1 MCRPRI
7 VTEHGHLYLIS
18 GENRNITLRTSG
30 RGYVNLNDENLV
42 QLSSMARNASETVE
56 RIRRNVLVT
65 FQQSLSD
72 LRSTLNGRQGIARR
86 VAVIEASIN
95 NGSIG
100 AGRGSPAAGGGGAGL
115 TTLER
120 QVRQIVN
127 LLNRNECGS
136 SPCLNGGTCE
146 DKYSGFICRCPPN
159 WEGPRCDID
168 VNECARFAGTDLGCQ
183 NGATCVNKPGTYE
196 CVCRQGFYGNHCTLK
211 TNDCSA
217 SSSSDLCVHGVCVN
231 QISAARGFTC
241 ICKQG
246 WTVDAVTG
254 ACTQDIDECA
264 SNHPACSHDP
274 PVDCINVPGSFYCR
288 ECPRGYTGNGY
299 YCRDIDECSVNNGGC
314 SVNPNVQCINTQGS
328 RRCGDCPPGFQ
339 GDGVNCVYLG
349 TCQVNNGG
357 CHYLATCTNAGA
369 TIMCI
374 CPNGYNGPGVGPN
387 GCVPSPGGGALSPS
401 NPCSSNPCL
410 HGFCHISEN
419 RPSSYYCT
427 CMPGYTGLT
436 CTSEINPCSSNPCQN
451 GGRCF
456 RSDLSYI
463 CRCNGSFTGNNCEL
477 EQQSCGGFLRT
488 EQGNLK
494 FPTSGSSF
502 YPTEISCGWVIVVNS
517 TKVINITFSSFN
529 LEKSST
535 CSFDWLQIHD
545 GSGADAHMIG
555 RFCGDKLPKNG
566 TIISTRNYLYLWFRS
581 DHSLVGEGFELTWN
595 STEPYMWRVLDGWT
609 TDSPLL
615 NKYCNSSLPDSLTT
629 PGPAAMVHFHSDES
643 GNDYGFKI
651 SYTLIEGI
659 LGCGGVLTG
668 PAGSFSSPNHPDTY
682 RENMECEWKIQLPV
696 GERIQLTFLAFSLED
711 SNTCKFDFVEVRD
724 GDNIDSPLIGRYCG
738 SQLPPIAMSTSNNLV
753 VKFRSDWSYSA
764 EGFRIS
770 FQSICGGTFSD
781 LTGTIHSP
789 YYPRSYPTNKICIYH
804 IALPPGKAI
813 RLTFLDFD
821 VEDTLYPTCPY
832 DHVQV
837 ELEEVNPHLRGGRV
851 ENHLGKTTP
860 SSPDRDS
867 NLDLPV
873 LSSRAKHDKRIGEN
887 NFLFK
892 WFHICPH
899 KAEFDYVPDSLP
911 YRKILEPPRI
921 EPRTYEY
928 LARNSLILVPHEGG
942 LLKRADMSVEYRRSS
957 RAGRLMSLN
966 KTRKV
971 ASPRSSLE
979 FVLMESGPCHIRDG
993 DNENST
999 LIGTYCGEDN
1009 DMVPPPVLSTHN
1021 YLWIKF
1027 KTDSSLQNKGFLANY
1042 SSVDSFGRQLS
1053 FTLPLSHRDKHQI
1066 VLDVMFY
1073 SSLRASLVLTDSL
1086 QLTSDSQHLVCGG
1099 IYKSS
1104 SGTIQT
1110 PAHPEV
1116 YPPGTECQWVIS
1128 TSPGNVIQLTF
1139 TTFNLEGSSFST
1151 DCPFDSVTVYDNSSL
1166 PNTGGLMGKFCGNT
1180 IPPVLTSVG
1189 NMITVDFK
1197 ADFSRQMEGF
1207 SANFITID
1215 TSKMCGGSYFSATGI
1230 IRSPNYPN
1238 GYPRNKNCVWK
1249 ITAPSGQQIMLN
1261 VTDFELENHH
1271 MCYYDFLE
1279 IKIRCIRPDSTTDIG
1294 HSTGCGGTLASSS
1307 GSIISPNYPQ
1317 PYNHK
1322 AECLWKVIVSRG
1334 SAIQMVFVDL
1344 DLESQASCLY
1354 DYVEVRDGIDSS
1366 AKRIGRYC
1374 TAGSHPLII
1383 RSTGNHLFVK
1393 FRSDVSRSG
1402 RGFHIKFDTV
1412 CNNIV
1417 RGYRGVIES
1426 PNFPRNYPGDMDCTW
1441 NITATQGNKL
1451 NLTFSHFE
1459 LESFNYYMPDSGNH
1473 CTYDYVEVKAGSGSD
1488 PPTQVLGK
1496 FCGQDIPAPISSTTD
1511 HIYIH
1516 FVTDSFTAYSGFRI
1530 EWVLNGCGDHFEHPQ
1545 GVFTTPNYPNGYP
1558 VSTTCEWLIT
1568 VDWGKSVEVTIDN
1581 FDLEG
1586 TITNCQYDAL
1596 RVYGGPDDTAPL
1608 LGELCTNQKVP
1619 IKYTSSGE
1627 NMYIRFISD
1636 SSIAGRGFRASYKT
1650 VDSHCG
1656 GKMMA
1661 PFGQIHSSNY
1671 PDNYGHNDDCMWYI
1685 EVDQSHVV
1693 KLSFIDFDIEAGY
1706 NCSYDYLRIFDGNT
1720 TDSPILLTHC
1730 GNQLPNQTVIK
1741 STGNKM
1747 TIRMKSDGSRSAKG
1761 FLANYTMSC
1770 GARIVTEESGIIR
1783 TQESLNVDSSNMNC
1797 SWVIMGSQPDD
1808 HVTLTF
1814 THLSVP
1820 EMDFGSECSYY
1831 YIEVR
1836 DGEDKDSPQIGKY
1849 CSSRVP
1855 AHITSQGSVLFV
1867 QAVAVYGYHF
1877 GSFEATY
1884 SVLSSACGGNLTSEH
1899 GSFASPGYPN
1909 SYPVNAE
1916 CVWVITTSPGNRA
1929 QVSFQM
1935 FDLENNCAE
1944 DYVEV
1949 RRDNA
1954 TGPLM
1959 GEYCGNTIPSNLT
1972 ASHSLWIKFRSSD
1985 AGTAG
1990 GFIAD
1995 YSLCECLHGNE
2006 LFGASG
2012 QVASPLY
2019 PHPYYHEG
2027 TYSWR
2032 ITVQFGKAITISFKD
2047 FYVPSYFS
2055 DICYSSL
2062 KVYDGY
2068 DDTAP
2073 ILLERCGL
2081 QLPDP
2086 VTSSANIVYIS
2097 LDFNLMRTGIWFL
2110 LEWQQVNKQG
2120 TSTGMMNPSQSS
2132 VPGCGGSFSF
2142 TEDFNVTSYNFT
2154 SPGYPLGYEHNLN
2167 CEWIIQT
2174 PPGFHLQLVFNDVN
2188 LVAYDPCDPYDYV
2201 KVFSGDNGKPD
2212 FKSVGTFCKRN
2223 ATQVPPV
2230 TTTNIMKVVFHSDMF
2245 MNNTGFSATVVP
2257 VCGGLLFGPSG
2268 YIDMMNKTRLQ
2279 PDSWRF
2285 YFQCQWNI
2293 TVRTGRT
2300 IAITFEEFKVLST
2313 DTTLCQ
2319 QSSVVV
2325 SAQSQLV
2332 WFSNLNDAASVAR
2345 RHKWVV
2351 SCVSHSSLM
2360 STDRIKHRSVG
2371 VLGSDNRFSKEAANT
2386 SLSSDSNVKCTKEYV
2401 ELFDGGSQNAKLL
2414 GRYCTQKPSSVMT
2427 TGNMLTVHYFTETTD
2442 PHNGFLANIAIAT
2455 CGGTLRDWIGTLT
2468 SPSYP
2473 GSYPTNQDC
2482 TWLIEGVLGHYL
2494 IITFQE
2500 IRILR
2505 MSDCSADYVEILES
2519 IDYSNTGRVGNRSG
2533 KLTSVNL
2540 AKIQIPD
2547 VPSHRQ
2553 TILYDL
2559 DHVLTGRLLS
2569 SLEYFFLP
2577 SLLLYLSLF
2586 LLFDSSL
2593 YFLASITSFSTRTTK
2608 KRMAQVR
2615 TLGTK

>member
-1 MCRPRI
+1 MEAKGVDWRR
-7 VTEHGHLYLIS
+7 EA
-18 GENRNITLRTSG
+18 EREARRDDRNG
-30 RGYVNLNDENLV
+30 RGCK
-42 QLSSMARNASETVE
+42 E
-56 RIRRNVLVT
+56 R
-65 FQQSLSD
+65 
-72 LRSTLNGRQGIARR
+72 LRDGGKNTEERVGIARR

-100 AGRGSPAAGGGGAGL
+100 AAGGSPAGGTGGIGL
-115 TTLER
+115 NTLER
-120 QVRQIVN
+120 QVRQIVT

-159 WEGPRCDID
+159 WEVSSSSIVNYSGPRCDMD

-196 CVCRQGFYGNHCTLK
+196 CVCRQGFYGTHCTLK

-217 SSSSDLCVHGVCVN
+217 SSSSDLCGHGVCVN
-231 QISAARGFTC
+231 QISATRGFTC

-246 WTVDAVTG
+246 WTADAVTG

-314 SVNPNVQCINTQGS
+314 SINPNVQCINTQGS

-387 GCVPSPGGGALSPS
+387 GCVPSSGGGALSPS

-410 HGFCHISEN
+410 HGFCHISED

-427 CMPGYTGLT
+427 CIPGYTG
-436 CTSEINPCSSNPCQN
+436 
-451 GGRCF
+451 
-456 RSDLSYI
+456 
-463 CRCNGSFTGNNCEL
+463 
-477 EQQSCGGFLRT
+477 CGGILST
-488 EQGNLK
+488 EQGTLK
-494 FPTSGSSF
+494 FPNSGSSF
-502 YPTEISCGWVIVVNS
+502 YSTQMNCAWIIVVNT

-529 LEKSST
+529 LEKSTT

-545 GSGADAHMIG
+545 GSGAGDHMIG
-555 RFCGDKLPKNG
+555 RYCGDKLPKNG
-566 TIISTRNYLYLWFRS
+566 TIISTHNYLYLWFRS
-581 DHSLVGEGFELTWN
+581 DYSRVGEGFELTWN
-595 STEPYMWRVLDGWT
+595 STEPLCGGELSLDEASHGTLQSPGSPGKYPNNRDCYWKLINANYNKRIQFHFFTLLIESHPNCSFDYLEILDGWT

-615 NKYCNSSLPDSLTT
+615 NKYCNSSHPAPLTT
-629 PGPAAMVHFHSDES
+629 PGPFAMVHFHSDNW
-643 GNDYGFKI
+643 GNDAGFQI

-659 LGCGGVLTG
+659 PGCGGVLTG
-668 PAGSFSSPNHPDTY
+668 PSGSFSSPNHPDTY

-696 GERIQLTFLAFSLED
+696 GERIELTFTAFSLED
-711 SNTCKFDFVEVRD
+711 SHSCKFDYVEVRD
-724 GDNIDSPLIGRYCG
+724 GDNINSPLIGRYCG
-738 SQLPPIAMSTSNNLV
+738 SQLPPIAMSTSNNMV

-770 FQSICGGTFSD
+770 FQSICGGIFSD

-789 YYPRSYPTNKICIYH
+789 YYPRSYPSNRICIYH

-813 RLTFLDFD
+813 QLTFQDFD

-832 DHVQV
+832 DHVQ
-837 ELEEVNPHLRGGRV
+837 
-851 ENHLGKTTP
+851 
-860 SSPDRDS
+860 
-867 NLDLPV
+867 
-873 LSSRAKHDKRIGEN
+873 
-887 NFLFK
+887 
-892 WFHICPH
+892 
-899 KAEFDYVPDSLP
+899 
-911 YRKILEPPRI
+911 
-921 EPRTYEY
+921 
-928 LARNSLILVPHEGG
+928 
-942 LLKRADMSVEYRRSS
+942 
-957 RAGRLMSLN
+957 
-966 KTRKV
+966 
-971 ASPRSSLE
+971 
-979 FVLMESGPCHIRDG
+979 IRDG
-993 DNENST
+993 DTENST

-1027 KTDSSLQNKGFLANY
+1027 KTDSSLVNKGFLANY
-1042 SSVDSFGRQLS
+1042 SSVD
-1053 FTLPLSHRDKHQI
+1053 
-1066 VLDVMFY
+1066 VL
-1073 SSLRASLVLTDSL
+1073 
-1086 QLTSDSQHLVCGG
+1086 CGG
-1099 IYKSS
+1099 IYKLS

-1110 PAHPEV
+1110 PAHPDT
-1116 YPPGTECQWVIS
+1116 YPPGTECRWVIS
-1128 TSPGNVIQLTF
+1128 TSPGKVIQLTF
-1139 TTFNLEGSSFST
+1139 TTFNLEDGSYSI
-1151 DCPFDSVTVYDNSSL
+1151 DCPFDSVTIYDNSSI
-1166 PNTGGLMGKFCGNT
+1166 PNTGGIMGKFCGNT

-1189 NMITVDFK
+1189 NMITINFK
-1197 ADFSRQMEGF
+1197 SDFSRQMEGF
-1207 SANFITID
+1207 SANYIIID
-1215 TSKMCGGSYFSATGI
+1215 TSTMCGGSYFSATGM

-1238 GYPRNKNCVWK
+1238 SYPRNKNCVWK

-1261 VTDFELENHH
+1261 VTDFKLEHH
-1271 MCYYDFLE
+1271 HFCRFDYLE
-1279 IKIRCIRPDSTTDIG
+1279 IKNGGYETSPLLGKFCGTTITKIMRSFSNQIYIHFVSDYSGSHKGFSI
-1294 HSTGCGGTLASSS
+1294 HWDATSTGCGGTLASSS

-1344 DLESQASCLY
+1344 DLESQTGCLY

-1383 RSTGNHLFVK
+1383 HSTGNHLFVK
-1393 FRSDVSRSG
+1393 FRSDISRSG
-1402 RGFHIKFDTV
+1402 RGFHIKFDT
-1412 CNNIV
+1412 
-1417 RGYRGVIES
+1417 GYRGVIES
-1426 PNFPRNYPGDMDCTW
+1426 PNFPLSYPGNMDCTW

-1459 LESFNYYMPDSGNH
+1459 LESVNYYMPDSNNH
-1473 CTYDYVEVKAGSGSD
+1473 CIYDYVEVKAGSGSD
-1488 PPTQVLGK
+1488 SPTQVLGK

-1516 FVTDSFTAYSGFRI
+1516 FVTDSFTAYS
-1530 EWVLNGCGDHFEHPQ
+1530 CGDHFEHPR
-1545 GVFTTPNYPNGYP
+1545 GVFTSPNYPNSYP
-1558 VSTTCEWLIT
+1558 YSTTCEWLIT
-1568 VDWGKSVEVTIDN
+1568 VDWGKSVEVTIED

-1586 TITNCQYDAL
+1586 SVANCQYDAL
-1596 RVYGGPDDTAPL
+1596 RWKPSQVQTRDRRLVNKLGTESGQLSGSGRVERLANKLETGSGQLSGSGRVDRLASKLGTGSGQLSGSVRVERLASKLGTGSGQLSGSRRVERLASKLGTGSGQLSGSVRVERLASKLGTGSGQLSGSGRVERLANKLGTGSGQLSGSGRVERLANKLGTESGQLSGSERFERLTSKLGTGSGQLAGSERVERLANKLGTGSGQLSGSGRVDRLASKLGTGSGQLSGSGRVYGGPDDTAPL
-1608 LGELCTNQKVP
+1608 LGEICTNQKSIV
-1619 IKYTSSGE
+1619 KYTSSGE
-1627 NMYIRFISD
+1627 NMYLRFVSD
-1636 SSIAGRGFRASYKT
+1636 SSFVGKGFRASYKT

-1685 EVDQSHVV
+1685 EVDQNHVV

-1730 GNQLPNQTVIK
+1730 GNQLPNQTAIK

-1747 TIRMKSDGSRSAKG
+1747 TIRMKSDGTRSAKG

-1770 GARIVTEESGIIR
+1770 GARIVTEESGMIR
-1783 TQESLNVDSSNMNC
+1783 TQESLNVDRSNKNC
-1797 SWVIMGSQPDD
+1797 SWIIMGSQPDD

-1820 EMDFGSECSYY
+1820 DTDFGSECSYY

-1849 CSSRVP
+1849 CSTRIP
-1855 AHITSQGSVLFV
+1855 AHITSQGSALFV

-1877 GSFEATY
+1877 GNFEATY

-1899 GSFASPGYPN
+1899 GSFTSPGYPN

-1916 CVWVITTSPGNRA
+1916 CVWVINTSPGNRA
-1929 QVSFQM
+1929 QLSFQM

-1972 ASHSLWIKFRSSD
+1972 AGHVLWVKFRSSD

-1990 GFIAD
+1990 GFVAD
-1995 YSLCECLHGNE
+1995 YSLLHGNE

-2019 PHPYYHEG
+2019 PHPFFHDG
-2027 TYSWR
+2027 TYNWR
-2032 ITVQFGKAITISFKD
+2032 ITVQFGKAIAISFKD
-2047 FYVPSYFS
+2047 FYIPTYDTDTCYFS
-2055 DICYSSL
+2055 L
-2062 KVYDGY
+2062 KIYDGY
-2068 DDTAP
+2068 DNTAP
-2073 ILLERCGL
+2073 TLLERCGL

-2097 LDFNLMRTGIWFL
+2097 LDFNLVRTGIWFL
-2110 LEWQQVNKQG
+2110 LEWQEVDKQG

-2142 TEDFNVTSYNFT
+2142 TEDFNVTSYNLT

-2167 CEWIIQT
+2167 CEWLIQT

-2188 LVAYDPCDPYDYV
+2188 LEAFDQCYSCDYV
-2201 KVFSGDNGKPD
+2201 QVFSGDNGKPD
-2212 FKSVGTFCKRN
+2212 FKSVGTFCMRN
-2223 ATQVPPV
+2223 ATQEPPV
-2230 TTTNIMKVVFHSDMF
+2230 TTTNMMKVVFHSDIF
-2245 MNNTGFSATVVP
+2245 MNKTGFSATVVP

-2268 YIDMMNKTRLQ
+2268 YIDVMNKTALR
-2279 PDSWRF
+2279 PNSWSF

-2300 IAITFEEFKVLST
+2300 IAITFEEFKVFST

-2319 QSSVVV
+2319 QSNVV
-2325 SAQSQLV
+2325 LR
-2332 WFSNLNDAASVAR
+2332 N
-2345 RHKWVV
+2345 
-2351 SCVSHSSLM
+2351 
-2360 STDRIKHRSVG
+2360 G
-2371 VLGSDNRFSKEAANT
+2371 G
-2386 SLSSDSNVKCTKEYV
+2386 SSDSPPLGNGKYCGTTIPVVNQTTGNKLFVKYTGNRNSLVSCFAMCKLCAKEYV
-2401 ELFDGGSQNAKLL
+2401 ELFDGGSQSAKLL
-2414 GRYCTQKPSSVMT
+2414 GHYCTRKPSSILT
-2427 TGNMLTVHYFTETTD
+2427 TGNMLSVHYFTETTD

-2455 CGGTLRDWIGTLT
+2455 CGGTLRGWIGTLT

-2473 GSYPTNQDC
+2473 GSYPTNQNC
-2482 TWLIEGVLGHYL
+2482 TWLIEGVLGHYF

-2500 IRILR
+2500 IKTLS
-2505 MSDCSADYVEILES
+2505 MSDCSGDYIEILES
-2519 IDYSNTGRVGNRSG
+2519 FDYNNTVA
-2533 KLTSVNL
+2533 TWFY
-2540 AKIQIPD
+2540 
-2547 VPSHRQ
+2547 
-2553 TILYDL
+2553 T
-2559 DHVLTGRLLS
+2559 LLS
-2569 SLEYFFLP
+2569 
-2577 SLLLYLSLF
+2577 
-2586 LLFDSSL
+2586 
-2593 YFLASITSFSTRTTK
+2593 
-2608 KRMAQVR
+2608 Q
-2615 TLGTK
+2615 